1 MFILKDLENFIRI
14 KSNKMGSTKQNT
26 PPIKLKITYPQ
37 QKYDS
42 IDSHPFPLVQM
53 VIQPS
58 LIIHTNVCSLL
69 FTNSCIHLRLTLSQ
83 PTCPHNDC
91 LLMQSFTAFFTEQ
104 EALLALLKFGF
115 FFFSNDMFQL
125 RSGSETQIDKG
136 YMKIV
141 RMVFSNTFSVIF
153 ILEFIFRIFK
163 KILFLSLLCTIIF
176 AQFR

>member
-53 VIQPS
+53 VVQPS

-69 FTNSCIHLRLTLSQ
+69 FTNSCIHLRLTPSQ
-83 PTCPHNDC
+83 PHLPTQW
-91 LLMQSFTAFFTEQ
+91 LFTDA
-104 EALLALLKFGF
+104 KFYRIFHRTRGTAGASQIRIF
-115 FFFSNDMFQL
+115 FFFFKWHVLVKKWFWNSNWQRL
-125 RSGSETQIDKG
+125 HENS
-136 YMKIV
+136 
-141 RMVFSNTFSVIF
+141 
-153 ILEFIFRIFK
+153 
-163 KILFLSLLCTIIF
+163 
-176 AQFR
+176 